1 MNRHLS
7 IYFSLILATLAP
19 QALAWGKEPIEIKL
33 SFSEPKKIAGES
45 YQVIAINSYAAQ
57 AFCEDSFK
65 NSIARSLIGSSKT
78 ASLLVTMDKI
88 PILNMSY
95 NDKNG
100 KCTLHEWRDKG
111 LNGQL
116 LSAPTKP
123 DHQLNLIYASEE
135 KIDSINNLI
144 SVAKTALG
152 AEVNLLSAPI
162 TEIAMPYL
170 VQAYEQASKAGL
182 DYTAEFEIPGA
193 QTQESKAALQGTIGD
208 KKPWD
213 LLSFEII
220 TKDSVLDRFGYGS
233 LMSVII
239 SGGKTPSQVINERRA
254 TEDGAF
260 IAGNLATIKNE
271 CRLLGSTYRAR
282 LNQYDMQRLLEAY
295 LLTSHR
301 EYLTQNIVESCL
313 ERPMT
318 SPANQLTY
326 KILADEIVK
335 PLSKYDTFFLRNLYN
350 GQAAKVLKPNV
361 GFVDR
366 SGELGVSTTTA
377 YLALKN
383 TSMPLCHTF
392 LTYNEAA
399 FVQLINS
406 KPYYVS
412 VTIDQPYTP
421 AEVEKGKRSKV
432 ENIYISKIKDT
443 LYEEKDGVSRCLNSE
458 LQKTGLAKI

>member
-7 IYFSLILATLAP
+7 VCFSLMLTTLAP
-19 QALAWGKEPIEIKL
+19 QVLAWGKEPIEIKL

-78 ASLLVTMDKI
+78 ASLLITLDKI

-100 KCTLHEWRDKG
+100 KCALHEWRNKG

-116 LSAPTKP
+116 LSATTKP

-152 AEVNLLSAPI
+152 AEVNLLSSPI

-170 VQAYEQASKAGL
+170 AQAYEQASKTGL
-182 DYTAEFEIPGA
+182 DYTVEFEIPGVNA
-193 QTQESKAALQGTIGD
+193 QESKAVMRGAIGD

-220 TKDSVLDRFGYGS
+220 TKDSVLDRFGQGA
-233 LMSVII
+233 LMDVII
-239 SGGKTPSQVINERRA
+239 SGGKTPNQVINERRA
-254 TEDGAF
+254 TEGGAF
-260 IAGNLATIKNE
+260 IAGNLATIKSE
-271 CRLLGSTYRAR
+271 CRLLDSTYRGR

-295 LLTSHR
+295 LLTSHQ
-301 EYLTQNIVESCL
+301 EYLTQNIVETCL
-313 ERPMT
+313 AHQIT
-318 SPANQLTY
+318 SPTDQLTY
-326 KILADEIVK
+326 KILADEIIQ
-335 PLSKYDTFFLRNLYN
+335 PLSEYDTFFLRNLYN
-350 GQAAKVLKPNV
+350 GQAAKTLKSNA
-361 GFVDR
+361 GFIDK
-366 SGELGVSTTTA
+366 SGELGVSSA
-377 YLALKN
+377 IKYLALKN

-412 VTIDQPYTP
+412 VTIDQPYTL
-421 AEVEKGKRSKV
+421 AEVKKGKQSKV
-432 ENIYISKIKDT
+432 KNIYISKMKDT
-443 LYEEKDGVSRCLNSE
+443 LYEEKDGVSKCLNSE
-458 LQKTGLAKI
+458 LQKTGLAKM